1 MVKRFDASLDDY
13 EPFFV
18 TKTRASGSQARIYLR
33 GLMQARRR
41 NIERI
46 RDAVPGSDEQALH
59 HFIANSPW
67 DHRPVLDQVAR
78 DANALL
84 GGTDDSFLLIDE
96 TGFPKKGR
104 DSVGVAR
111 QWCGRLGKVDNCQT
125 AVCASLGKGSVATLI
140 DTALLLPKEWT
151 VDRARMGAAG
161 VPEGSQTYRTKQEL
175 GLDLIERALQNGV
188 QFSWV
193 GFDGFYGD
201 NGQFLRMLDGAGVTF
216 MGDVHCDQYIW
227 TADPTSDKSATRM
240 RADAWVASQSAD
252 AWRGIEMRP
261 GTKGPMKVE
270 ALHGRVWLRQRG
282 DDEAYQWHLIVTRQP
297 NRLKYSLS
305 NAAPDTPVER
315 LAYMQGQRYFVE
327 RALEDAKQQGGFG
340 EYQVRGWRGWHHHA
354 ALVMMA
360 MLFLTRERLEIG
372 EPVLTAADV
381 QMMLVHYLPRRDRR
395 PEDLIDLLRRRFK
408 RRGQA
413 FPEEPPEK

>member
-1 MVKRFDASLDDY
+1 VVKRFDASFDEYD
-13 EPFFV
+13 PFFV
-18 TKTRASGSQARIYLR
+18 TKTRASGSQARIYMR
-33 GLMQARRR
+33 GLMQAGRR

-67 DHRPVLDQVAR
+67 NHRPVLDKVAR

-84 GGTDDSFLLIDE
+84 GGTDDSFLVIDE

-125 AVCASLGKGSVATLI
+125 AVCASLGKGSIATLI
-140 DTALLLPKEWT
+140 DTALFLPKEWT
-151 VDRARMGAAG
+151 GDRARMAAAG
-161 VPEGSQTYRTKQEL
+161 VPEALQAYRTKQEL
-175 GLDLIERALQNGV
+175 ALDLIERALQNGV

-201 NGQFLRMLDGAGVTF
+201 NGQFLRMLDGTGLTF

-227 TADPTSDKSATRM
+227 TADPTADKNAKRM
-240 RADAWVASQSAD
+240 RADAWAAAQGEA
-252 AWRGIEMRP
+252 AWRRIEMRH
-261 GTKGPMKVE
+261 GTKGPMEVE
-270 ALHGRVWLRQRG
+270 SLHGRVWLYQRG
-282 DDEAYQWHLIVTRQP
+282 DEHAYEWHLIVTRQP

-305 NAAPDTPVER
+305 NAAPETPRER

-327 RALEDAKQQGGFG
+327 RALEEAKQQGGFG

-381 QMMLVHYLPRRDRR
+381 QMMLVHYLPRRNRTH
-395 PEDLIDLLRRRFK
+395 EDLIDLLRRRFK
-408 RRGQA
+408 RRGEV
-413 FPEEPPEK
+413 FPEEPEM